1 MAGSKAK
8 RLGLK
13 QQVFGIE
20 EPARDKLDLLRKKFE
35 EIGFTVGIGG

>member
-1 MAGSKAK
+1 MAGSKAE

-13 QQVFGIE
+13 QKVFEIE
-20 EPARDKLDLLRKKFE
+20 EPDTFKLGSIRKKFE